1 MKKSI
6 LTIILLSVFIIISCE
21 EPQETD
27 EVVST
32 ITINSPINGYEFIY
46 NGEPLEINA
55 SVSNPSNMYAAYI
68 YVDGNIIYSGLEEN
82 ITTYFEPNSEISR
95 NVSIEAVLL
104 DSDNQ
109 IISSDLKSIT
119 INTLNSQTSDSDIVF
134 MNVNDEFKI
143 MRTPVT
149 NRQFLYFLN
158 NNKQLNIELVD
169 IVWNNI
175 DNDTNGDP
183 YDCEFDADDAYEPTN
198 WWYVSVTANYA
209 NENIPSGEYVVY
221 RNADNIYDTNADYS
235 TQAGRIRYNCE
246 TELFYLPNESDG
258 SESLYIDHP
267 VVGVSWIGA
276 NIFANYYGW
285 SLPSLEQWEKAAK
298 GENSWEYPWQSDSIS
313 TNFANYNNSE
323 TSIVKKYNGINELN
337 LSLSSYG
344 LYDMGGNVW
353 EYTSSNSSIDSYYKT
368 GGAFDSSEENL
379 VIGFTAYTLW
389 EQLSG
394 NTGFRCIT
402 NDINHNSADPAGCI
416 DINSCNYDDFALIS
430 EECYIN
436 DCLLICGGNTQ
447 EYEFYQDLD
456 LDGLGNP
463 EISEFQCNEPQNG
476 WVNNNNDIDDNCFSI
491 NIDQTNIDCNNSC
504 NGTAEIDGCGICT
517 GGTTGNEPCASD
529 CNGDEGGTAEWDD
542 CDICSGGNTGH
553 EANSDKDCNGDCFG
567 TAIIDDCDVCS
578 GGNTGLEPNGNIDD
592 CGVCFGSGFI
602 NYCLDEDN
610 NGCCDCGNN
619 DNGDWQECSIENDSQ
634 LLCESDVQDYHIEN
648 IFGCSVSQAENFY
661 CNNNEDDCF
670 QLGNNTIPPCNF
682 IDDGSCIVYGCS
694 DQIADNY
701 DPIATI
707 CSDGSENSCC
717 EYTTPIELS
726 FGNIDIN
733 NSTMEILINVPEYED
748 DSDYIYGFQFNI
760 DGINITGASGG
771 ISEDAGFTLSTG
783 GSTVL
788 GFSFSGDYIGQG
800 QGILTNISFTSSSS
814 SACLDLGSGAFSN
827 QSSQSIPV
835 IFGDC
840 YEF

>member
-379 VIGFTAYTLW
+379 LMIMLTILR
-389 EQLSG
+389 Q
-394 NTGFRCIT
+394 
-402 NDINHNSADPAGCI
+402 IN
-416 DINSCNYDDFALIS
+416 
-430 EECYIN
+430 
-436 DCLLICGGNTQ
+436 
-447 EYEFYQDLD
+447 
-456 LDGLGNP
+456 
-463 EISEFQCNEPQNG
+463 
-476 WVNNNNDIDDNCFSI
+476 
-491 NIDQTNIDCNNSC
+491 
-504 NGTAEIDGCGICT
+504 
-517 GGTTGNEPCASD
+517 
-529 CNGDEGGTAEWDD
+529 
-542 CDICSGGNTGH
+542 
-553 EANSDKDCNGDCFG
+553 
-567 TAIIDDCDVCS
+567 
-578 GGNTGLEPNGNIDD
+578 
-592 CGVCFGSGFI
+592 
-602 NYCLDEDN
+602 
-610 NGCCDCGNN
+610 
-619 DNGDWQECSIENDSQ
+619 
-634 LLCESDVQDYHIEN
+634 
-648 IFGCSVSQAENFY
+648 
-661 CNNNEDDCF
+661 
-670 QLGNNTIPPCNF
+670 
-682 IDDGSCIVYGCS
+682 
-694 DQIADNY
+694 
-701 DPIATI
+701 
-707 CSDGSENSCC
+707 
-717 EYTTPIELS
+717 
-726 FGNIDIN
+726 
-733 NSTMEILINVPEYED
+733 
-748 DSDYIYGFQFNI
+748 
-760 DGINITGASGG
+760 
-771 ISEDAGFTLSTG
+771 
-783 GSTVL
+783 
-788 GFSFSGDYIGQG
+788 
-800 QGILTNISFTSSSS
+800 
-814 SACLDLGSGAFSN
+814 
-827 QSSQSIPV
+827 
-835 IFGDC
+835 
-840 YEF
+840 